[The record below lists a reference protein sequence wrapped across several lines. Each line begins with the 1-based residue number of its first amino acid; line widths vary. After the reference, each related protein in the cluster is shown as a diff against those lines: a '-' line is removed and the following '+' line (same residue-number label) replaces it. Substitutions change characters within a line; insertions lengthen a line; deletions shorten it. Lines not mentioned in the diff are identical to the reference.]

1 VDQLDAGI
9 NLSAA
14 RSIGSSLV
22 ALSISTSGWAWQK
35 EAIIGLPQDRHHRS
49 RHATVGPAAAV
60 EPSARGEAINQRQN
74 GLLRI
79 FSPISPTSMLNS
91 GLKIDEPSTDRG
103 RKARPIHIN
112 ERNTSL
118 SQFLLAESLLVY

>member
-1 VDQLDAGI
+1 VDQLDSGI

-22 ALSISTSGWAWQK
+22 ALSTSTSGWAWQK

-49 RHATVGPAAAV
+49 RHATVGPAAA
-60 EPSARGEAINQRQN
+60 PTS
-74 GLLRI
+74 
-79 FSPISPTSMLNS
+79 TSMLNS
-91 GLKIDEPSTDRG
+91 GLKIGEPSTDRS
-103 RKARPIHIN
+103 RKARPLHIN

-118 SQFLLAESLLVY
+118 SQFLLAEFWLVY